1 MQQQQTSALQRQR
14 FESLDEYLHRH
25 PLLAPLHGMH
35 TRVKE
40 HYQLSAEA
48 MTQLISAAD
57 HPNPKVRWFCAHELD
72 HLATDESVDA
82 LLRLTRDP
90 VTKVRV
96 EAVHALGC
104 ERCKQ
109 CNLSVDMVGLMV
121 DFALNDPEEKV
132 RGAAV
137 FALGYLPADERA
149 AAALQQIVDD
159 SSTPQGLH
167 KAAQRSL
174 KYHVSAL

>member
-1 MQQQQTSALQRQR
+1 MQQQQANICNQPQ
-14 FESLDEYLHRH
+14 FESLEQWLARH
-25 PLLAPLHGMH
+25 PLLAPLHHIH

-40 HYQLSAEA
+40 TYQLSQEA
-48 MTQLISAAD
+48 MAQLLTAAD

-72 HLATDESVDA
+72 HLATNESMEA
-82 LLRLTRDP
+82 LLKLTHDP
-90 VTKVRV
+90 VTRVRA

-121 DFALNDPEEKV
+121 NFALNDPEEKV
-132 RGAAV
+132 RGAAI

-149 AAALQQIVDD
+149 ATALQQIVDD
-159 SSTPQGLH
+159 GATPEGVRRS
-167 KAAQRSL
+167 AQRSL
-174 KYHVSAL
+174 QYHLAS

>member
-1 MQQQQTSALQRQR
+1 MQQQQANPSKRTN
-14 FESLDEYLHRH
+14 FESLESWLARH

-40 HYQLSAEA
+40 QYQLSHEA
-48 MTQLISAAD
+48 MVQLIRAAD

-72 HLATDESVDA
+72 HLATDESIEA
-82 LLRLTRDP
+82 LLKLTKDP

-109 CNLSVDMVGLMV
+109 CQLNVDMVGLMV
-121 DFALNDPEEKV
+121 DFALNDPVAKV
-132 RGAAV
+132 RGAAI

-149 AAALQQIVDD
+149 AAALRQIVEDNAT
-159 SSTPQGLH
+159 SEELRKP
-167 KAAQRSL
+167 AQRSL
-174 KYHVSAL
+174 TYHTPME

>member
-1 MQQQQTSALQRQR
+1 MQQQQTVLANQPQ
-14 FESLDEYLHRH
+14 FESLAQWLARH
-25 PLLAPLHGMH
+25 PLLAPLHHMH

-40 HYQLSAEA
+40 HYQLSQEA
-48 MTQLISAAD
+48 MTQLLTAAD

-90 VTKVRV
+90 VAKVRV

-109 CNLSVDMVGLMV
+109 CNLAVDMVGLMV
-121 DFALNDPEEKV
+121 DFALNDPEAKV
-132 RGAAV
+132 RGAAI

-149 AAALQQIVDD
+149 AVALQQIADD
-159 SSTPQGLH
+159 DTTAAGLR
-167 KAAQRSL
+167 KVATRSL
-174 KYHVSAL
+174 SYHRIG

>member
-1 MQQQQTSALQRQR
+1 MQQQASSSNHNH
-14 FESLDEYLHRH
+14 FESLKSWLARH

-40 HYQLSAEA
+40 EYQLGEEA
-48 MTQLISAAD
+48 IRQLIGAAD

-72 HLATDESVDA
+72 HLATDQSIEA
-82 LLRLTRDP
+82 LLKLTNDP

-109 CNLSVDMVGLMV
+109 CQLNVDMVELMV
-121 DFALNDPEEKV
+121 DFALNDPADKV
-132 RGAAV
+132 RGAAI
-137 FALGYLPADERA
+137 FALGYLPPDVRA
-149 AAALQQIVDD
+149 ADALRRIAQDNIT
-159 SSTPQGLH
+159 SEELRKS
-167 KAAQRSL
+167 AQRSL
-174 KYHVSAL
+174 KYHMPHYF

>member
-1 MQQQQTSALQRQR
+1 MQQQQTSVYNQPQ
-14 FESLDEYLHRH
+14 FESLAQWLARH
-25 PLLAPLHGMH
+25 PLLAPLHHMH

-40 HYQLSAEA
+40 HYQLSQEA
-48 MTQLISAAD
+48 MTQLLTAAD

-72 HLATDESVDA
+72 HLATNESVET

-90 VTKVRV
+90 VAKVRV

-109 CNLSVDMVGLMV
+109 CHLCVDMVGLLV

-132 RGAAV
+132 RGAAI

-149 AAALQQIVDD
+149 VVTLQQIVDNET
-159 SSTPQGLH
+159 SAEGLR
-167 KAAQRSL
+167 KAALRSL
-174 KYHVSAL
+174 QYHRI